1 MQYERLPV
9 QWQYFVDL
17 ISDNDFEADRLS
29 RILSKQIKKIE
40 ECNKN
45 IKKPR
50 KGLVNLPD
58 GRQQP
63 ITPQLDKLLNKI
75 NPGKRGEKH
84 VNEKKSTSRSRQK
97 NDEKQTNEKDKPI
110 LIGESQIKQSDTF
123 LGKVAEFFRP
133 RIVSEEG
140 QKQEVAE
147 AKPKVKKA
155 PTEPALLQVKFDRY
169 LHDDGFYYKN
179 NRKFVVETFFDDL
192 NYGDLVMKFS
202 NDEARIGPQFN
213 TRESMAFIRAFQIF
227 TDKINIYSDQ
237 KEITA

>member
-1 MQYERLPV
+1 MLYEKLPV

-29 RILSKQIKKIE
+29 RILCKQIKKIE

-45 IKKPR
+45 IKKPQ
-50 KGLVNLPD
+50 GGAVTFPD

-63 ITPQLDKLLNKI
+63 ITPQLDNLLQKMAFEKNSEQG
-75 NPGKRGEKH
+75 GK
-84 VNEKKSTSRSRQK
+84 EKKSTSKSRQK
-97 NDEKQTNEKDKPI
+97 NDEKNEIEKDKPI
-110 LIGESQIKQSDTF
+110 LIEESQGKQFGTF
-123 LGKVAEFFRP
+123 LDKVAGFFKP
-133 RIVSEEG
+133 KAATDDNEKPAI
-140 QKQEVAE
+140 AE
-147 AKPKVKKA
+147 AKPKTKKA
-155 PTEPALLQVKFDRY
+155 PTGPAPLQVKFDRY

-192 NYGDLVMKFS
+192 NYGDIVMKFS
-202 NDEARIGPQFN
+202 NDEARIGPHYDV
-213 TRESMAFIRAFQIF
+213 RASMAFIRAFQTF

>member
-1 MQYERLPV
+1 MQYEKLPV

-45 IKKPR
+45 LKKPND
-50 KGLVNLPD
+50 GTGTLPGD
-58 GRQQP
+58 QNQP
-63 ITPQLDKLLNKI
+63 ITPQLDNLLHKLTI
-75 NPGKRGEKH
+75 EK
-84 VNEKKSTSRSRQK
+84 NMEQNAKDKKATSKSRQK
-97 NDEKQTNEKDKPI
+97 NDDLKESGKDNPI
-110 LIGESQIKQSDTF
+110 LIGQSQDGETRTF
-123 LGKVAEFFRP
+123 LEKVAGFF
-133 RIVSEEG
+133 
-140 QKQEVAE
+140 
-147 AKPKVKKA
+147 KPKTDQVQIPEDQVVGNKTKPKKA
-155 PTEPALLQVKFDRY
+155 PTEALPPQVKFDRY

-192 NYGDLVMKFS
+192 NYGDVVMKFS
-202 NDEARIGPQFN
+202 NDEAKIGPRLN
-213 TRESMAFIRAFQIF
+213 LAPSMAFIRAFQIF